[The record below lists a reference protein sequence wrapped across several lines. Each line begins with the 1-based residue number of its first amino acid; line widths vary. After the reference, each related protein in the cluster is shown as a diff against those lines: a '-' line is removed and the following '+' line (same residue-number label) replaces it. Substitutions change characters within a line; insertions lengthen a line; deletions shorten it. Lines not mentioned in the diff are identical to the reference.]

1 MPLARIGRIGQKA
14 LDRCSGFALG
24 SALGALGTSL
34 AGTLLLAGSV
44 PWGCKNHTHTHTT
57 MSGAKRPLGGI
68 GSYIDRPASEALP
81 SASFDSDFDDSDD
94 DAPKAPPAKRPK
106 ADTSTSTPASQK
118 RTSRLQ
124 ACGRKGL
131 DRAIVAARDNGPDVH
146 VTVLSLSIRHQ
157 DKLDADELIVLAQR
171 DGASYDLCPPHDPNQ
186 QELGETEFMGLF
198 HSGPP
203 DRGDPGVGDK
213 IVDLLLSSDTHHV
226 VVMDP
231 SAKGDNFARLAAC
244 VGALR
249 YQHVVNQAA
258 GKALYAAL
266 AKPKDKCWKEALK
279 CAAKC
284 RTGWALRE
292 KMREHYVDHL

>member
-1 MPLARIGRIGQKA
+1 
-14 LDRCSGFALG
+14 
-24 SALGALGTSL
+24 
-34 AGTLLLAGSV
+34 
-44 PWGCKNHTHTHTT
+44 

-124 ACGRKGL
+124 ACGKKGL

-146 VTVLSLSIRHQ
+146 VTVLSLSLRHQ
-157 DKLDADELIVLAQR
+157 DKLDADELIVLTQR

-213 IVDLLLSSDTHHV
+213 IVELLLLSDKHHV

-231 SAKGDNFARLAAC
+231 SAKGDNFARLVAC
-244 VGALR
+244 IGALR
-249 YQHVVNQAA
+249 YQHVNQA
-258 GKALYAAL
+258 GGRALYAAL

>member
-1 MPLARIGRIGQKA
+1 
-14 LDRCSGFALG
+14 
-24 SALGALGTSL
+24 
-34 AGTLLLAGSV
+34 
-44 PWGCKNHTHTHTT
+44 
-57 MSGAKRPLGGI
+57 MSGGKRPLDGI
-68 GSYIDRPASEALP
+68 GSYIDRPSSEALP

-106 ADTSTSTPASQK
+106 ADTSISTPASQK
-118 RTSRLQ
+118 RTPRLQ
-124 ACGRKGL
+124 ACGKKGL
-131 DRAIVAARDNGPDVH
+131 DRAIVAARDNGPHVH
-146 VTVLSLSIRHQ
+146 VTVLSLSLRHQ
-157 DKLDADELIVLAQR
+157 DKLDADELIVLTQR
-171 DGASYDLCPPHDPNQ
+171 DGAAYDLCPPHDPNQ

-213 IVDLLLSSDTHHV
+213 IVEVLQLSDKHHV

-231 SAKGDNFARLAAC
+231 SAKGDNFARLVAC

-249 YQHVVNQAA
+249 YQLVVNQAA
-258 GKALYAAL
+258 GKALYTAL

-284 RTGWALRE
+284 RSGWALRE